1 MTFDIIAVV
10 FAFLGA
16 AIGFAADALAHRWP
30 DHEEEHTPRPR
41 IDWRTVTLVLAGA
54 LAFGLLGAR
63 FGSDATALVVYVPL
77 FAALLV
83 LLATDLDQRLLPDV
97 VTIPLI
103 VFAAAVLVLNVSP
116 ALEGKSLGMISGL
129 AAGIGFPILLFIT
142 DRIFG
147 GGLGQ
152 GDLKLAVSLGF
163 FFGLSAF
170 FYGLLLASIGV
181 SVVLIALMVAKRLTM
196 KSFIPFGP
204 ILIFAAFIAALWV

>member
-1 MTFDIIAVV
+1 VTFDAVAVV
-10 FAFLGA
+10 FALLGG

-30 DHEEEHTPRPR
+30 EHEEDHIARQR
-41 IDWRTVTLVLAGA
+41 FDWRTVTLVVAGA
-54 LAFGLLGAR
+54 VAFGLLGAR
-63 FGSDATALVVYVPL
+63 FGSDATALALYVPL

-83 LLATDLDQRLLPDV
+83 LLATDLDQRLLPDL
-97 VTIPLI
+97 VTLPLI

-116 ALEGKSLGMISGL
+116 ALESKSLGMISGL
-129 AAGIGFPILLFIT
+129 AAGVGFPILLFIT

-181 SVVLIALMVAKRLTM
+181 SVVLIALMVARRLTM